1 MVGFHGPRS
10 KIVSC
15 DKRFIFKIGK
25 GLGAERIVICAVFMC
40 VTSLLCSP
48 LADLWPFYVNGL
60 YGENLLHKNPC
71 NGHNYKSAYTGEK

>member
-1 MVGFHGPRS
+1 
-10 KIVSC
+10 
-15 DKRFIFKIGK
+15 
-25 GLGAERIVICAVFMC
+25 MC